1 MKKLTKKA
9 YEFIDYAVG
18 EVFGGSGIE
27 GARICDDGDNPFAF
41 IVSIPIE
48 TDERLVVKTCNKLFH
63 ALELLPDGKNLAM
76 GESGD
81 YCQLVRGGDSDGECY
96 VAMFN
101 HPAVL
106 GFVESDPECRFILKN
121 WREWDGGDEEDAEI
135 DRLVEGVKSGR
146 LKSKSPDGYLVLKG
160 EFYDAIEAGRK
171 KVEYRDFTEYNIK
184 RTIGLKTVRFNRG
197 YVKNAPQ
204 MKWGVEKVVLMDG
217 DGNECDPFNVP
228 DDFRPATIAIHLGK
242 RLD

>member
-9 YEFIDYAVG
+9 YEFIDYVVG

-27 GARICDDGDNPFAF
+27 DARICDDGDNPFAF

-48 TDERLVVKTCNKLFH
+48 TDERLIVKTCNKFFH
-63 ALELLPDGKNLAM
+63 ALELLPKGKNLAM
-76 GESGD
+76 GEFGD

-101 HPAVL
+101 HPAVFSF
-106 GFVESDPECRFILKN
+106 GENDPECRFVLKN
-121 WREWDGGDEEDAEI
+121 WREYDGGDEEEAEI
-135 DRLVEGVKSGR
+135 DRLVEGIKTGR
-146 LKSKSPDGYLVLKG
+146 LKSKSPDGYLVLAG
-160 EFYDAIEAGRK
+160 EFYDKIEAGKK
-171 KVEYRDFTEYNIK
+171 KVEYRDFTEYNLK
-184 RTIGLKTVRFNRG
+184 RTIGIKTIRFNRG

-204 MKWGVEKVVLMDG
+204 MKWEVEKVVLMDY

-228 DDFRPATIAIHLGK
+228 EDFCPTTIAIHLGK